1 MKTSDFNEL
10 MPGRLVP
17 TIEGAVA
24 FVPSPIPRDLE
35 LDVATVGLLAVAEN
49 AVGRLTGTIGRL
61 VNPYLVGSPLLRRE
75 AILSSR
81 IEGTI
86 TTPEELVLFEVSTRS
101 ASPLVSNVEDT
112 REVFN
117 YMRAM
122 EHGLRLLH
130 ELPVCLRLIKETHKQ
145 LLRGVRGERERPGEF
160 RTTQNWIGNKG
171 ELIHSARYVPPP
183 IPEMTQALDE
193 LERYLNENWAEGG
206 GLPLLIRL
214 ALIHYQF
221 EAIHPFR
228 DGNGRIG
235 RLLMPLLLCS
245 SGRMK
250 DPFLYLSSFFER
262 NRGSY
267 NDLMLRVSQA
277 GEWRPW
283 IQFFLRAVAES
294 AEESLQQAEGLL
306 RLRDGYYGRFQK
318 ARSSVSLFK
327 LIDALFKGPS
337 ISIGQAAALLRMT
350 HAAAASNVRKLE
362 HAGIL
367 VEVTG
372 RQRGQ
377 VFVAREIVAFMQDA
391 EDGKATK
398 EKQLEEQS

>member
-1 MKTSDFNEL
+1 MKASDFNRL

-17 TIEGAVA
+17 AIDGAVA

-35 LDVATVGLLAVAEN
+35 LDIATVGLLAAAEN

-86 TTPEELVLFEVSTRS
+86 TTPEELVLFEVSRGS

-122 EHGLRLLH
+122 EHGLKLLR
-130 ELPVCLRLIKETHKQ
+130 ELPICLRLIQETHKQ

-183 IPEMTQALDE
+183 IPEMTQALDD
-193 LERYLNENWAEGG
+193 LEKYLNENWSEGG

-214 ALIHYQF
+214 ALVHYQF

-235 RLLMPLLLCS
+235 RLLMPLILCS

-262 NRGSY
+262 NRDSY

-277 GEWRPW
+277 GDWGPW

-294 AEESLQQAEGLL
+294 AVESLQQAEGLL
-306 RLRDGYYGRFQK
+306 RLRDGYHDRFQR

-327 LIDALFKGPS
+327 LIDALFRGPS
-337 ISIGQAAALLRMT
+337 ISIGQAAGLLKMT

-372 RQRGQ
+372 RRRGQ
-377 VFVAREIVAFMQDA
+377 VFLAREIVAFMRDA

-398 EKQLEEQS
+398 EEKN